1 MAALST
7 LSFLAPV
14 ALALGAL
21 AIPIILLYMLRLRR
35 TELPV
40 SSTFLWQQLVRD
52 REANAPWQRL
62 RLSWLLLLQLLT
74 LAALVLALARPF
86 VEVKTIT
93 TGRIVL
99 LLDASASMTA
109 TDVRPSRFA
118 AARAIGLDMVD
129 TLGPDDT
136 MTVIRVGA
144 VPEVLAAAS
153 RDRLVL
159 REAIEGAEAG
169 EVSADWQA
177 AMTLAAAGAVGVDA
191 LNVVLVS
198 DGGLPSDLPAIPGT
212 VRYVPV
218 GESASNL
225 AISALA
231 VGSLPGQPPQL
242 FMRLTNYGDESMDA
256 VADLRL
262 DGEDAIYWAYRY
274 TVPPR
279 GYVDITEIALPE
291 DFDTVRASLTLPAGS
306 GGADHLAVDNVAYAV
321 RNRAGAERVLLVM
334 AEENIF
340 LRQIFRS
347 LPALDVF
354 EVAPDAGL
362 PEQLF
367 DLYVFDGWLPEAL
380 PVGDVLFINPPE
392 GTRLFDVAATQ
403 AVSGVLIVNGD
414 DPRMRNLRPYAN
426 GITIRGIRPLE
437 GIEWAT
443 PLARVDDQPVIV
455 AGESGDQQVA
465 ILAFDSRYPNTDLV
479 LQPAWPILMAELVNW
494 FTPPRAI
501 EVVESLAPG
510 TPVRVRFVEDADR
523 AVITRPD
530 RSHDDLTASA
540 SSALYAGTFEPG
552 VYEVALYAG
561 DTLLRSDAFAV
572 NLFDETESRIA
583 PTTSVTLGT
592 TTIAQDTREEMG
604 RREGWPW
611 LVALGLLV
619 LTVEWWLYH
628 RNRRRMPRATW
639 RTPRADRRPPSRR
652 ERLRALFARRRRATY
667 LRTR

>member
-7 LSFLAPV
+7 LSFLVPA
-14 ALALGAL
+14 ALALAVL
-21 AIPIILLYMLRLRR
+21 AIPIILLYMLCLRR
-35 TELPV
+35 TEMPV

-62 RLSWLLLLQLLT
+62 RWNWLLLLQLLI

-109 TDVRPSRFA
+109 TDVEPSRFA
-118 AARAIGLDMVD
+118 VARSIGLDMVD

-159 REAIEGAEAG
+159 REAIESAEAG

-191 LNVVLVS
+191 LNVVLIS
-198 DGGLPSDLPAIPGT
+198 DGGLPPDLPPIPGN

-231 VGSLPGQPPQL
+231 VGDLPGQPPQL
-242 FMRLTNYGDESMDA
+242 FMRLTNYGDEPMDA

-274 TVPPR
+274 TVPAH
-279 GYVDITEIALPE
+279 GYVDITEIELPE

-347 LPALDVF
+347 LPAVDVF
-354 EVAPDAGL
+354 EAGPDAGL
-362 PEQLF
+362 PDQPF
-367 DLYVFDGWLPEAL
+367 DLYVFDGWLPDTL
-380 PVGDVLFINPPE
+380 PAGDVLFVNPPE
-392 GTRLFDVAATQ
+392 GTALFDVEAARPG
-403 AVSGVLIVNGD
+403 SGSLVVNGD
-414 DPRMRNLRPYAN
+414 DPRVRNLRPYASA
-426 GITIRGIRPLE
+426 ITIREIRPLG
-437 GIEWAT
+437 GIDWAT
-443 PLARVDDQPVIV
+443 TLARVGNEPVIV
-455 AGESGDQQVA
+455 AGENDDRQVA
-465 ILAFDSRYPNTDLV
+465 ILAFDSRYPNTDFV

-494 FTPPRAI
+494 FAPPRAI
-501 EVVESLAPG
+501 EAVEGVAPG

-523 AVITRPD
+523 AVVTRPD
-530 RSHDDLTASA
+530 GSRARLEASA
-540 SSALYAGTFEPG
+540 SSTLYADTFEPG

-561 DTLLRSDAFAV
+561 DALLRSDAFAV
-572 NLFDETESRIA
+572 NLFDEAESRIA

-592 TTIAQDTREEMG
+592 TTIAQDTREETG

-611 LVALGLLV
+611 LAALALLI
-619 LTVEWWLYH
+619 LAVEWWLYH
-628 RNRRRMPRATW
+628 RNRRRVPRAAWTI
-639 RTPRADRRPPSRR
+639 PRGDRRPPSLR
-652 ERLRALFARRRRATY
+652 ERLRAPLARRRGLASP
-667 LRTR
+667 RTR